1 MTTKENFYKLIDNI
15 SDEEVLKSYLSI
27 FQKLLYSENGEIYK
41 SLNSDEKQELLLS
54 YNESFDENNLIDHN
68 IIKDRYKKWLCK

>member
-1 MTTKENFYKLIDNI
+1 MTTKENLYKLIDNI
-15 SDEEVLKSYLSI
+15 NDEEVLKSYLSI

-41 SLNSDEKQELLLS
+41 SLTKDEKQELLLS
-54 YNESFDENNLIDHN
+54 YNESFDENNLIHHN